1 MYVIQHIY
9 TCDTI
14 MYPTIFELYPLTVEE
29 PPVEEPETE
38 EPKTEEPPV
47 EEPKTEEP
55 PVEEPK
61 TEEPP
66 VEEPPVEEPKTEEPP
81 VEEPKTEEPPVE
93 EPKTEEPPVE
103 EPKTEEPP
111 VEEPKTEE
119 PPVEEP
125 KAEEPKTEEP
135 PVVEPETEE
144 PKPEEPPVAEPK
156 VEEPPVAKP
165 RTKLYSIRPDDP
177 VDICMG
183 DDPITKE
190 DPITIGQLFRNVKA
204 KFGNSP
210 ALAYKEEGAYKFV
223 SYNEYYN
230 LCVRT
235 AKSFLKVFY
244 YISSFSVIMSC
255 TCICNG
261 LIVNACVHVSM
272 SACACL
278 WYDQPFTI

>member
-1 MYVIQHIY
+1 MYIYIY

-14 MYPTIFELYPLTVEE
+14 MYPIIFELYPLTV
-29 PPVEEPETE
+29 
-38 EPKTEEPPV
+38 EEPPV

-66 VEEPPVEEPKTEEPP
+66 VEESKTEEPP

-111 VEEPKTEE
+111 VEEPKPEE

-144 PKPEEPPVAEPK
+144 PKPEEPPV
-156 VEEPPVAKP
+156 EEPPVAKP

-190 DPITIGQLFRNVKA
+190 EPITIGQLFRNVKA

-223 SYNEYYN
+223 SYNEYYD